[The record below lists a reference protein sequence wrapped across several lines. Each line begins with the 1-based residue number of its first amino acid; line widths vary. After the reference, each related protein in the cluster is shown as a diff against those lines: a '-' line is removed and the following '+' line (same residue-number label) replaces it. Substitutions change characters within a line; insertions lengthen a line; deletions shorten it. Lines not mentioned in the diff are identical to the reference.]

1 MYTLK
6 TEASFDSAHFLAG
19 YEGKCSN
26 IHGHRWK
33 IIVEVSKEELSS
45 EIQTRGMVVD
55 FGTLKSDLRQLADQL
70 DHALIIEKDSL
81 KPLTLQALIEEGFR
95 VITFEFRPTAENFS
109 KYIYDEMQNK
119 GYPVKQVVVYETP
132 ENGAAYEV

>member
-33 IIVEVSKEELSS
+33 IIVEVSKEELSN

>member
-33 IIVEVSKEELSS
+33 IIVEVSKEELSN

-119 GYPVKQVVVYETP
+119 GYPVKQVIVYETP

>member
-33 IIVEVSKEELSS
+33 IIVEVSKEELSN

-132 ENGAAYEV
+132 ENGVAYEV

>member
-33 IIVEVSKEELSS
+33 IIVEVSKEVLSN

-81 KPLTLQALIEEGFR
+81 KISTLQALLEEGFR

>member
-33 IIVEVSKEELSS
+33 IIVEVSKEELSN

-81 KPLTLQALIEEGFR
+81 KPLTLQALLEEGFR

>member
-33 IIVEVSKEELSS
+33 IIVEVSKEALSS
-45 EIQTRGMVVD
+45 EVQTRGMVVD

>member
-81 KPLTLQALIEEGFR
+81 KPLTLQALLEEGFR